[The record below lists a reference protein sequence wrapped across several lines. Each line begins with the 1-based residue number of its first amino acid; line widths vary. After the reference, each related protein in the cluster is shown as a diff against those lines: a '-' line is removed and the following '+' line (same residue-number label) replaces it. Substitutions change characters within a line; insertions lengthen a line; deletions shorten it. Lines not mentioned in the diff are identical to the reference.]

1 MSSSHQR
8 FTKSKTGDSM
18 HALKLR
24 QKVNKAKKEEAI
36 TILDNATGMDTQ
48 TIRPTNAS
56 TKNTCVMN
64 VMRMDT

>member
-1 MSSSHQR
+1 
-8 FTKSKTGDSM
+8 M

-36 TILDNATGMDTQ
+36 TILDNATGADTQ

-64 VMRMDT
+64 VMRNDT